1 MFKKGDQ
8 EVLSEM
14 DQSSYSKDRV
24 KIVLSE
30 KHMPTHWYNIC
41 SDLPTPLAP
50 PLNPGTGE
58 PIYLPERFVPTFKP
72 SKMMRLRVNE
82 LINKSINELLSTL
95 INGSFNIFI
104 IGLTNKPI
112 YHYLINHSLNRSMN
126 HSIHQ
131 SMNQLIINK

>member
-58 PIYLPERFVPTFKP
+58 PIGPEDLAPLFPMK
-72 SKMMRLRVNE
+72 
-82 LINKSINELLSTL
+82 
-95 INGSFNIFI
+95 
-104 IGLTNKPI
+104 
-112 YHYLINHSLNRSMN
+112 
-126 HSIHQ
+126 
-131 SMNQLIINK
+131 LIISISLSILIILLQIGINQRISKIIKFQLFQLKNYLLELEVVLHQKKINLMIIR